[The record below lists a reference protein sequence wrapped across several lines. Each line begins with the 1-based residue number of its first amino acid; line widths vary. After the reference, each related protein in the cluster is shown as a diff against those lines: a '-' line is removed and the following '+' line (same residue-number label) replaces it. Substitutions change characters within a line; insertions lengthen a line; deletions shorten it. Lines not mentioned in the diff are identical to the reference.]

1 LGGQTADLTN
11 RSEMR
16 KLFRERS
23 NRNQA
28 LKMTVKTV
36 DDYLFVE
43 AGGFNSKHP
52 VDWRPP
58 LYVMKR
64 QTK

>member
-1 LGGQTADLTN
+1 
-11 RSEMR
+11 MR

-36 DDYLFVE
+36 DGDDYLFVE
-43 AGGFNSKHP
+43 AGGFNSTNP